1 MMGAHR
7 NAMMAAAQQVGAGVK
22 RTQMGT
28 VSAYN
33 PATYSVKVLL
43 QPSAIESGWLPI
55 QTAWVGNGWGLQAGP
70 TLGDLV
76 TVQFQEG
83 DQDAGVVMGSVYNTQ
98 DRPQSV
104 PSGEAWMQ
112 HKSGSFLKFH
122 NDGSVEINTAGNLKA
137 TVGGNATIAVS
148 GNITSAATQWSHT
161 GPFSVAGLITGTA
174 GLNVSGGSGA
184 AATITGSIAVTG
196 GDIAADG
203 YSLKGHHHL
212 APNGNTGAAIP

>member
-1 MMGAHR
+1 MIGIHR
-7 NAMMAAAQQVGAGVK
+7 NAMMAAAHQAMAGVK

-55 QTAWVGNGWGLQAGP
+55 ATAFVGNGWGMQIGP

-76 TVQFQEG
+76 TVNFIEG
-83 DQDAGVVMGSVYNTQ
+83 DQDAGFVTGSVYNNQ
-98 DRPQSV
+98 YQPQAV
-104 PSGEAWMQ
+104 PSGEAWVQ
-112 HKSGSFLKFH
+112 HKSGSFLKFR
-122 NDGSVEINTAGNLKA
+122 NDGSVEANVAGNLKA
-137 TVGGNATIAVS
+137 TVGGNATIAVT

-161 GPFSVAGLITGTA
+161 GPFSVAGLITGTS
-174 GLNVSGGSGA
+174 GLKVSGGSGA
-184 AATITGSIAVTG
+184 TVAGSLTVTG
-196 GDIAADG
+196 GDLVADG
-203 YSLKGHHHL
+203 YSLKSHHHL